1 MKRRALVI
9 AAVLGTAWVLVL
21 AGQRTIRVA
30 TQANEEPVV
39 VSAEEFSRIQP
50 GMTYEDCVRVIGT
63 EGSPFGS
70 SGSPDVDADGTEW
83 ISYVWRN
90 DEDSYV
96 MVSFHH
102 GEVERTRAFNLE

>member
-1 MKRRALVI
+1 M
-9 AAVLGTAWVLVL
+9 LVL
-21 AGQRTIRVA
+21 AGQRAIRMSTRPA
-30 TQANEEPVV
+30 ASEAVV

-50 GMTYEDCVRVIGT
+50 GMSYDDCVRVIGT

-70 SGSPDVDADGTEW
+70 SSSPEVGTDGSEW

-90 DEDSYV
+90 DEDSYLT
-96 MVSFHH
+96 VSFHR